1 MDYCTTTA
9 STSSPGAQLAEL
21 DPEQA
26 GNAALIVAVATR
38 RTLPT
43 RAAAIA
49 IATALQE
56 SSLRNLTYGDR
67 DSLGLFQQRPSQ
79 GWGTRQEISDP
90 VYAVNTFYDAL
101 TKVPRY
107 RSMPITKAAQKV
119 QRSAFPDAYA
129 AYAPVAASIATALG
143 GHSPAGFTCVL
154 SATSTS
160 PQTAG
165 RTGATKRA
173 AAMRA
178 AAAKEVGAR
187 TARVLSPTTIRFRV
201 PASSGS
207 WRAWA
212 LAEWAVA
219 RADSLSITEIRVRE
233 WVWDRAHSTDGWT
246 KTTEPRTVGVV
257 ITVA

>member
-1 MDYCTTTA
+1 MA
-9 STSSPGAQLAEL
+9 
-21 DPEQA
+21 
-26 GNAALIVAVATR
+26 AVATR
-38 RTLPT
+38 RALPT

-56 SSLRNLTYGDR
+56 STLRNLTYGDR

-129 AYAPVAASIATALG
+129 AYAPVAASIAAALG

-173 AAMRA
+173 ATMRA

-207 WRAWA
+207 WRAWT

-219 RADSLSITEIRVRE
+219 RADSLDITEIRVRE